1 MQLKSTA
8 TDFTSDGY
16 IYAKGKEY
24 MPLYQ
29 LRCSHS
35 LSNTIC
41 LLDKY
46 FVLAGYDKKS
56 NKRGKGSC
64 DMIKKIPIKLLHMRN
79 PSNAYYIVSP
89 PLRRLTM
96 VSSTFQFLNFDG
108 SVLQIFISCC
118 YNNDIKQISDHC

>member
-24 MPLYQ
+24 MHLYQ

-56 NKRGKGSC
+56 NKRGKGNC
-64 DMIKKIPIKLLHMRN
+64 DMTKKN
-79 PSNAYYIVSP
+79 PNKITVE
-89 PLRRLTM
+89 
-96 VSSTFQFLNFDG
+96 
-108 SVLQIFISCC
+108 
-118 YNNDIKQISDHC
+118 